1 MIVDTEYHCEE
12 LIQKKNY
19 KEGNSASSTELIP
32 FDFNYEYQ
40 PIMAQMKLKSKY
52 QNNQDDSG
60 STKRLTINNLVRPPV
75 SLKIS
80 IQKAHGSVADEM
92 YKTY

>member
-1 MIVDTEYHCEE
+1 MIVYIEYHCEG

-52 QNNQDDSG
+52 QNNQDFLNSR
-60 STKRLTINNLVRPPV
+60 SN
-75 SLKIS
+75 
-80 IQKAHGSVADEM
+80 SVVGKKFRSRESP
-92 YKTY
+92 